1 LISSADEKENNFSR
15 RENANALIM
24 FHRYQHESDIYP
36 SLSRIPLD
44 VRLKLDVT
52 GIKIALKDWL
62 AFSIEERTVLCHLPI
77 ETEEERRAFTSFLD
91 FLSRRYLGAPAGTT
105 VAISS
110 SLWDDPHQVPG
121 PIAAK
126 SEAQSPPVTVNEW
139 SRWKSYQR
147 YALYK
152 TALSKGDPGQFFAV
166 LKELRELKD

>member
-1 LISSADEKENNFSR
+1 
-15 RENANALIM
+15 M

-52 GIKIALKDWL
+52 GIKISLKDWL
-62 AFSIEERTVLCHLPI
+62 AFSMEERTILCHLPV
-77 ETEEERRAFTSFLD
+77 ETEEERQAFASYLD
-91 FLSRRYLGAPAGTT
+91 FLSRRYRGASVGTT
-105 VAISS
+105 APISN
-110 SLWDDPHQVPG
+110 SLWDDPHQVPE

-126 SEAQSPPVTVNEW
+126 STPQTPPVTVNEW

-152 TALSKGDPGQFFAV
+152 TAISKSDPGQFFAV
-166 LKELRELKD
+166 LKELRESKD